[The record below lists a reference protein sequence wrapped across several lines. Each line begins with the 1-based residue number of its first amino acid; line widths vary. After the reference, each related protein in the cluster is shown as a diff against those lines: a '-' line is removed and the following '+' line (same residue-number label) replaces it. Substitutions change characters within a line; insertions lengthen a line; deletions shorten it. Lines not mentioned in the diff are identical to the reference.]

1 MHPAFRAADQA
12 GFYQARPTVSAE
24 DIVTMARQLLNRRF
38 AKGHAITSPEAFR
51 DFLHLKLADREQ
63 EVFCCLFLDNRH
75 RILAFEELF
84 QGTIDAAAVYPR
96 EVAKRALS
104 LNAKAL
110 ILVHNHPSGVAEPSE
125 ADRAITHRIR
135 QALDLLDVRV
145 LDHFIIGDGPAYSFA
160 EHGLL

>member
-51 DFLHLKLADREQ
+51 DFLQLKLADREQ
-63 EVFCCLFLDNRH
+63 EVFGCLFLDNRH

-84 QGTIDAAAVYPR
+84 QGTLDAAIVYPR

-110 ILVHNHPSGVAEPSE
+110 ILVHNHPSGVTEPSD

-145 LDHFIIGDGPAYSFA
+145 LDHFIVCEGPAYSFA

>member
-51 DFLHLKLADREQ
+51 DFLQLKLADREQ
-63 EVFCCLFLDNRH
+63 EVFGCLFLDNRH

-84 QGTIDAAAVYPR
+84 QGTLDAAIVYPR

-110 ILVHNHPSGVAEPSE
+110 ILVHNHPSGVTEPSD

-145 LDHFIIGDGPAYSFA
+145 LDHFIVGEGPAYSFA

>member
-1 MHPAFRAADQA
+1 MHPAFRAADQS
-12 GFYQARPTVSAE
+12 GFYEARTPVSADE
-24 DIVTMARQLLNRRF
+24 IVTMARQLLNRRF

-51 DFLHLKLADREQ
+51 AFLHLRLSDKDH
-63 EVFCCLFLDNRH
+63 EVFGCLFLDSTH
-75 RILAFEELF
+75 RIIAFEELF
-84 QGTIDAAAVYPR
+84 RGTLDAASVYPR

-110 ILVHNHPSGVAEPSE
+110 IFAHNHPSGVTEPSE
-125 ADRAITHRIR
+125 ADRAITHRLK

-145 LDHFIIGDGPAYSFA
+145 LDHFIIGESPAYSFA

>member
-51 DFLHLKLADREQ
+51 DFLQLKLADREQ
-63 EVFCCLFLDNRH
+63 EVFGCLFLDNRH

-84 QGTIDAAAVYPR
+84 QGTLDAAIVYPR
-96 EVAKRALS
+96 AVAKRALS
-104 LNAKAL
+104 LNANAL
-110 ILVHNHPSGVAEPSE
+110 ILLHNHPSGVTEPSD

-145 LDHFIIGDGPAYSFA
+145 LDHFIVGEGPAYSFA